1 MSLSKLILSLDN
13 YTLLVAIFTSSLLFA
28 IAFSRTGRQ
37 QYRQQGA
44 GAFALAFFSAALST
58 VLIAVTAVIRVP
70 SPAAR
75 FFLTLLNDGLVI
87 CFYALLL
94 DGIEQFYGQHRR
106 NRMGWATTGVALLLL
121 AYFTGVEN
129 SVAARIVVVAAAI
142 ALLRGFFGLCVLL
155 QPRRRH
161 SLSLMVLMFGYA
173 LLSLLQAVGTLL
185 RGTPQNFMQS
195 DLTQTLTLY
204 LDLIFVLS
212 AGVLLFLLLNEHL
225 VMGFQA
231 EAMRDFVSGIL
242 NRRGIEQIVEVEI
255 ERCRRH
261 GQPLSLALLDID
273 HFKRLNDT
281 QGHAA
286 GDLALVQAANLIR
299 ESLRPYDQ
307 VGRYGGDEFLLVL
320 PSTSAEGAE
329 GILNRIRERM
339 AGNHPLRCTLSAGLT
354 ALAPN
359 DDMRSLLAR
368 ADNALYDAKTDGRNC
383 VRVRLPHAQPEDARS
398 AVSKTPQ

>member
-13 YTLLVAIFTSSLLFA
+13 YTLLVSIFTASLLFA
-28 IAFSRTGRQ
+28 VAFGRQ

-44 GAFALAFFSAALST
+44 GAFAFAFFSAALST
-58 VLIAVTAVIRVP
+58 VLIAVTAVIDVP
-70 SPAAR
+70 SPLAR

-87 CFYALLL
+87 CFYTLLL
-94 DGIEQFYGQHRR
+94 DGIEQFYGQRR
-106 NRMGWATTGVALLLL
+106 HNRMGWATTGATLLLL

-142 ALLRGFFGLCVLL
+142 ALLRGLFALTVLL

-185 RGTPQNFMQS
+185 RGTPKNFMQS
-195 DLTQTLTLY
+195 DPTQTVTLY

-212 AGVLLFLLLNEHL
+212 AGLLLFLLLNEHL

-231 EAMRDFVSGIL
+231 EAMLDFVSGTL
-242 NRRGIEQIVEVEI
+242 NRRGIEQIMEVEM

-320 PSTSAEGAE
+320 PSTSTESAE
-329 GILNRIRERM
+329 GILNRIRERV
-339 AGNHPLRCTLSAGLT
+339 ARNHPLRCTLSAGLT
-354 ALAPN
+354 ALIPR
-359 DDMRSLLAR
+359 DDMASLLAR

-383 VRVRLPHAQPEDARS
+383 VRVRLSSPHPAETRA